1 MLIERLTPSSR
12 KVRDAEFCGSGD
24 GVTRN
29 FKLPHRRT
37 MSLTI
42 FFAAAFAA
50 DWSCSGSVETRWSIN
65 ASIKYDDM
73 WLTGIVTNDPYQ
85 TQFYPL
91 QSDALVRMLPSAT
104 VAAGARVYRA
114 CKDAGVLTPWIP
126 SLPFSSNGASGPYRI
141 IAAALSPAET
151 RTRLEVSLRW
161 DAAHQDIYEHIRFD
175 ISGYRRSLKNEDVEN

>member
-1 MLIERLTPSSR
+1 MLIERLTRSSR

-29 FKLPHRRT
+29 FKLTHRRA
-37 MSLTI
+37 MSLTV
-42 FFAAAFAA
+42 FLAAAVAA
-50 DWSCSGSVETRWSIN
+50 ELNCSGSMETRWSIN
-65 ASIKYDDM
+65 ASIKYDDV
-73 WLTGIVTNDPYQ
+73 WLTSILTDDPYQ
-85 TQFYPL
+85 SRFYPS

-114 CKDAGVLTPWIP
+114 CKDAGFLTRRFPG
-126 SLPFSSNGASGPYRI
+126 LPFASNEATGPDRI

-161 DAAHQDIYEHIRFD
+161 DAAHQDIYEHIRSD
-175 ISGYRRSLKNEDVEN
+175 LCGYRRGLKNEDFD